1 MTDTVPEKRVD
12 EGDAA
17 DAENSGEQPQSEVP
31 PAPQPPAGSSGN
43 RSGSGRKPL
52 FGR

>member
-1 MTDTVPEKRVD
+1 MTDTIPEKRVD

-17 DAENSGEQPQSEVP
+17 EAEHFGEQPQAEVP
-31 PAPQPPAGSSGN
+31 SAPQPPAGLSDN